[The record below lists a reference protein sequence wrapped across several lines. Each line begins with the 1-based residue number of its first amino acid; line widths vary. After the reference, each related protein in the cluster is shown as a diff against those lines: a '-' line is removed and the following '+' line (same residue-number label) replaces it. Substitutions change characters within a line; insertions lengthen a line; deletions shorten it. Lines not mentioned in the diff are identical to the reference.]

1 MSSQYTT
8 NLIRLG
14 LLAAPI
20 EGLLKLLG
28 NLGTFNSFAYGI
40 PDRVEA
46 LTVTS
51 PGFFIGEFVGGIL
64 PVALAI
70 FSTFALFTYLLNT
83 SARR

>member
-28 NLGTFNSFAYGI
+28 NLGTFNSVAYGI